1 MKVNKFKPML
11 VNNYKE
17 LSNAI
22 KKLYIEYTLLSSME
36 LQIKYEHGVIDDNF
50 IISTCSDESLSDF
63 FDTLDFIFGKPKC
76 PKHFFKRI
84 ASGNL
89 IHCDFPAIVD
99 TFGIIEMKNIKT
111 VETFEMYSNVDYLEN
126 NYSLEEI
133 CLKLKKN
140 VYVYLGTNRK
150 CFTPCKK
157 TKEEIID
164 FIKRKNVYFQKNL
177 NNMPFVKNNN
187 VFIGSVFDVNIN
199 DKYNI
204 VISNSAKNGTIKKI
218 FDLFCCY
225 SPI

>member
-1 MKVNKFKPML
+1 MRVNKFKPML

-22 KKLYIEYTLLSSME
+22 KKLYIEYTLLNSKD
-36 LQIKYEHGVIDDNF
+36 LQIKYENGVIDDNF
-50 IISTCSDESLSDF
+50 IMSVCSDESLSDF
-63 FDTLDFIFGKPKC
+63 FEEANFIVDKHKC

-89 IHCDFPAIVD
+89 IHCNFPAIVD
-99 TFGIIEMKNIKT
+99 IFGIIEMDNIKT
-111 VETFEMYSNVDYLEN
+111 VETFEMFSTSEYLDD

-133 CLKLKKN
+133 CSKLKKN
-140 VYVYLGTNRK
+140 VYVYLGANRR

-164 FIKRKNVYFQKNL
+164 FIKRKNVYFRKDL
-177 NNMPFVKNNN
+177 NDMPFVKNNN
-187 VFIGSVFDVNIN
+187 VFIGTLFDIN
-199 DKYNI
+199 ECYQI
-204 VISNSAKNGTIKKI
+204 IISNSAKNETIKKI
-218 FDLFCCY
+218 SDLFCCY